1 MKKYETILADPPWQM
16 DFVKLK
22 MRPNQVAMPYPM
34 MTTKEICELG
44 IDLRPYLDEKCN
56 LFLWTTHT
64 YLPDAF
70 KVLSEWGFKYHCCLT
85 WDKTNGRPCWGFK
98 RKTEFVL
105 YGYRGGITVNQRGT
119 FIPTLFSEPLTV
131 HSRKPQIFY
140 EILEK
145 NTPEPRLELFA
156 RNKRDG
162 WDCWGNEVE
171 SDISLGGRNMKEEGY
186 V

>member
-1 MKKYETILADPPWQM
+1 VNKKYQTILADPPWQM

-22 MRPNQVAMPYPM
+22 MRPNQVEMPYKM
-34 MTTKEICELG
+34 MSVNEICNLG
-44 IDLRPYLDEKCN
+44 IELRPLEDDNCN

-70 KVLSEWGFKYHCCLT
+70 KVMESWGFKYHCCLT

-98 RKTEFVL
+98 RDTEFVL
-105 YGYRGGITVNQRGT
+105 YGFRGKITVNQRGH
-119 FIPTLFSEPLTV
+119 FIHTLFTEKLTT
-131 HSRKPQIFY
+131 HSTKPEIFY
-140 EILEK
+140 NILES

-171 SDISLGGRNMKEEGY
+171 SDIKLGGNE
-186 V
+186 